1 MPQHHHRLVS
11 NAKVLLKRIN
21 IVLLSKRM
29 MLGLMIAILA
39 EIHLLLEI
47 QMELVLTKMQ
57 IRVLMVLKIQE

>member
-11 NAKVLLKRIN
+11 NAKVLLKRTN
-21 IVLLSKRM
+21 IALLSKRM

>member
-1 MPQHHHRLVS
+1 MPQHHHRSVS
-11 NAKVLLKRIN
+11 NAKVLLKRTN